1 MKSADSTQQPNQ
13 LEVENLK
20 LRKVVSR
27 LKQLTHQ
34 YRSAEVIQNALF
46 RISELAAQ
54 VRDMNSFY
62 CSVHEIIGKLMF
74 AKNFYIC
81 LYDAQQEVVNF
92 VYFVDEV
99 DQDTLFEQ
107 LPVEKLSAGLTGYV
121 LRTGKPLLCPP
132 EVYHQLIK
140 NGEVKEMGATHI
152 DWLGVPLKSQGS
164 VIGVMVVQS
173 YSESFRYDEK
183 DEDLLTFV
191 SQHVVNALERLKQR
205 ELMQNEIEHQT
216 AELRHANESLMKEIT
231 EREKA
236 QQQTAALFA
245 ISELTN
251 TSDNMATFYSSL
263 HDEIAKLIHADNFY
277 VALLSADKKYLQFPY
292 HVDETG
298 QKAERRRVSR
308 GLTEYVI
315 REQKPVFINAHHRQQ
330 LIEDGEITPGT
341 GGGQLAKQW
350 LGSPLQ
356 LNGKVLG
363 VIAVQT
369 YDSAFLYRSDDLE
382 LLNFVSQHV
391 AVAIDRKRSAEEIQR
406 VNQFLEKK
414 VTERTEELVSEIERR
429 KKIEARLFHDAHHDS
444 LTGLPN
450 RALFTER
457 LQQAVTHK
465 KRHPEHHFAVLFLDL
480 DRFKNINDT
489 LGHSAGD
496 EFLLDVAKRVTQ
508 CVRDNDMVA
517 RLGGDEFVVLL
528 DTMTAVED
536 AKDVAKRMINSLS
549 EPFLLNGQE
558 HYSGASVG
566 IALCRDNNDS
576 VERLLRDADAAMYQ
590 AKIQGR
596 GRYVLF
602 DEQMHQSLVDTVKRE
617 TALRHAKIEQD
628 FDIDYQDIMA
638 LDGHERV
645 GIELSIRWNDPQQ
658 GLSAEEFLPL
668 AEKTGLILKLDRYVL
683 KRCCEQLAQKRNDKL
698 PRLHVNLSARHLLKI
713 GYVNQLIELV
723 KRYKVNPSAIA
734 LEFSETAL
742 TQNDRRSLASLR
754 RLSELGFTL
763 VIDHFGRG
771 AGPLQYL
778 YNYPF
783 SILKLDHNYVARL
796 KSNERA
802 QAMLKHVVTL
812 CKELDISLYAA
823 GVNSAEEYRE
833 IRQLGVSVG
842 QGEYFE
848 HAVLSSQ
855 LTEQTKTAG

>member
-1 MKSADSTQQPNQ
+1 MAKERMSEQQQQ
-13 LEVENLK
+13 LEEENLK
-20 LRKVVSR
+20 LRKVVGR
-27 LKQLTHQ
+27 LKHLTNQ

-46 RISELAAQ
+46 RISELAAE
-54 VRDMNSFY
+54 VRDMDSFY
-62 CSVHEIIGKLMF
+62 RSVHEIIGKLMF

-81 LYDAQQEVVNF
+81 LHDSQQEVVNF

-99 DQDTLFEQ
+99 DQDTIFEQ
-107 LPVEKLSAGLTGYV
+107 LPVETLSSGLTGYI
-121 LRTGKPLLCPP
+121 LRTGRSLLCPP
-132 EVYHQLIK
+132 EVFGKLIED
-140 NGEVKEMGATHI
+140 GEVKEMGAAPV
-152 DWLGVPLKSQGS
+152 DWLGVPLKSQDT

-173 YSESFRYDEK
+173 YNDECRYSEK

-191 SQHVVNALERLKQR
+191 SQHVVNALERLKQQ

-236 QQQTAALFA
+236 EQQTAVLFA

-251 TSDNMATFYSSL
+251 TSDNMTTFYKSL
-263 HDEIAKLIHADNFY
+263 HKEIGTLIHADNFY
-277 VALLSADKKYLQFPY
+277 VALLSPDKKHLHFPY

-298 QKAERRRVSR
+298 AKAERRRVSR
-308 GLTEYVI
+308 GLTEYVFRK
-315 REQKPVFINAHHRQQ
+315 REAVFINARHRQQ
-330 LIEDGEITPGT
+330 LIEDGEVTPGT
-341 GGGQLAKQW
+341 GGGELAKQW
-350 LGSPLQ
+350 LGSPLM
-356 LNGKVLG
+356 LNGEVFG

-369 YDSAFLYRSDDLE
+369 YDNEFLYKADDLE

-391 AVAIDRKRSAEEIQR
+391 AVAIDRKRSADEIQR

-457 LQQAVTHK
+457 LQQALAHK
-465 KRHPEHHFAVLFLDL
+465 RRHVEHHFAVLFLDL

-496 EFLLDVAKRVTQ
+496 EFLLDVSKRITD

-528 DTMTAVED
+528 DTMSSIED
-536 AKDVAKRMINSLS
+536 AKEIAKRMIKSLS
-549 EPFLLNGQE
+549 DPFNLNGQE

-566 IALCRDNNDS
+566 IALCRDDKDT

-590 AKIQGR
+590 AKTQGR

-602 DEQMHQSLVDTVKRE
+602 DEQMHQSLVDSVRRE
-617 TALRHAKIEQD
+617 TALRHAKIEED
-628 FDIDYQDIMA
+628 FDIEYEDIV
-638 LDGHERV
+638 DFRSNERV
-645 GIELSIRWNDPQQ
+645 GVEMHLRWNDERQA
-658 GLSAEEFLPL
+658 LSSDEFLPL
-668 AEKTGLILKLDRYVL
+668 AEKTGQIIKLDRYVL
-683 KRCCEQLAQKRNDKL
+683 KRCCERIAKERHNRL
-698 PRLHVNLSARHLLKI
+698 PRLHVNLSARHLIKT
-713 GYVNQLIELV
+713 GYVNQLIETV
-723 KRYKVNPSAIA
+723 ERYKIAPEAIA
-734 LEFSETAL
+734 FEFSETAL

-754 RLSELGFTL
+754 RLAEKGFTL
-763 VIDHFGRG
+763 VIDDFGRG

-783 SILKLDHNYVARL
+783 SILKLDQNYVSRL

-802 QAMLKHVVTL
+802 RAMLKHVVTL
-812 CKELDISLYAA
+812 CDELGISLYAA
-823 GVNSAEEYRE
+823 GIDTQEEFSH
-833 IRQLGVSVG
+833 IQDLGVYAG
-842 QGEYFE
+842 QGKFVEQYE
-848 HAVLSSQ
+848 HA
-855 LTEQTKTAG
+855 LTQSNSESAG

>member
-1 MKSADSTQQPNQ
+1 MQRFENNIDPAD
-13 LEVENLK
+13 LKAENLK

-27 LKQLTHQ
+27 LKHLTQ
-34 YRSAEVIQNALF
+34 KYRSAEVVQNALF
-46 RISELAAQ
+46 QISELAAQ
-54 VRDMNSFY
+54 VRDMDSFY
-62 CSVHEIIGKLMF
+62 CSVHDIIGKLMF

-81 LYDAQQEVVNF
+81 LYDAQQKVVNF

-99 DQDTLFEQ
+99 DQDTIFEQ
-107 LPVEKLSAGLTGYV
+107 LPMDSLSKGLTGFV
-121 LRTGKPLLCPP
+121 LREGNSLLCPP
-132 EVYHQLIK
+132 EVFKQLIADGK
-140 NGEVKEMGATHI
+140 VEEMGSAPV
-152 DWLGVPLKSQGS
+152 DWLGVPLKSGDH
-164 VIGVMVVQS
+164 VVGAMVVQS
-173 YSESFRYDEK
+173 YSEEFRYDEK

-216 AELRHANESLMKEIT
+216 AELRHANESLMREIT

-236 QQQTAALFA
+236 ELQTAVLFA

-251 TSDNMATFYSSL
+251 TSDNMATFYKSL
-263 HDEIAKLIHADNFY
+263 HDQIGKLIHADNFY
-277 VALLSADKKYLQFPY
+277 VALLSPDKKFLHFPY

-298 QKAERRRVSR
+298 AKADRRRVSR

-315 REQKPVFINAHHRQQ
+315 REQKPVFINARHRQQ

-341 GGGQLAKQW
+341 GGGKLAKQW
-350 LGSPLQ
+350 LGSPLMLKGQ
-356 LNGKVLG
+356 VFG

-369 YDSAFLYRSDDLE
+369 YDSEFLYRNDDLE

-391 AVAIDRKRSAEEIQR
+391 AVAIDRKRSADEIQR

-457 LQQAVTHK
+457 LQQAVAHK
-465 KRHPEHHFAVLFLDL
+465 RRHPEHHFAILFLDL

-496 EFLLDVAKRVTQ
+496 EFLLDVAHRISE
-508 CVRDNDMVA
+508 CVRENDMVA

-528 DTMTAVED
+528 DTMTSIED
-536 AKDVAKRMINSLS
+536 AKDVAKRMIRSLS

-566 IALCRDNNDS
+566 IALCQENGDS

-590 AKIQGR
+590 AKMQGR

-602 DEQMHQSLVDTVKRE
+602 DEQMHQSLVDSVKRE
-617 TALRHAKIEQD
+617 TALRHAKIEED
-628 FDIDYQDIMA
+628 FDIEYQDIV
-638 LDGHERV
+638 EISSNRVV
-645 GIELSIRWNDPQQ
+645 GIELQLRWNDPRQ
-658 GLSAEEFLPL
+658 GVTADELLPL
-668 AEKTGLILKLDRYVL
+668 AEKTGLIIKLDRYVL
-683 KRCCEQLAQKRNDKL
+683 KRCCERIKQSRKASL
-698 PRLHVNLSARHLLKI
+698 PRLHVNLSARHLLKA
-713 GYVNQLIELV
+713 GYINQLIELV
-723 KRYKVNPSAIA
+723 ERYKIEPAKIA

-754 RLSELGFTL
+754 RLAELGFVL
-763 VIDHFGRG
+763 IIDHFGRG

-783 SILKLDHNYVARL
+783 SILKLDDNYVSRL

-802 QAMLKHVVTL
+802 RAMLKHVVTL
-812 CKELDISLYAA
+812 CEELNIELYAA
-823 GVNSAEEYRE
+823 GVDNREEYAH
-833 IRQLGVSVG
+833 ITQLGVNVA
-842 QGEYFE
+842 QGEY
-848 HAVLSSQ
+848 LDQ
-855 LTEQTKTAG
+855 RDDTAITGHQSAG

>member
-1 MKSADSTQQPNQ
+1 MPKVDLSSDTTQ

-27 LKQLTHQ
+27 LKQLTHK

-46 RISELAAQ
+46 QISELAAQ
-54 VRDMNSFY
+54 VRDMDNFY

-81 LYDAQQEVVNF
+81 LYDAQHEVVNF

-107 LPVEKLSAGLTGYV
+107 LPVEKLSSGLTGYI
-121 LRTGKPLLCPP
+121 LRTGEPLLCPP
-132 EVYHQLIK
+132 EVYQQLIEQ
-140 NGEVKEMGATHI
+140 GAVKEMGATHV
-152 DWLGVPLKSQGS
+152 DWLGVPLKSNDS
-164 VIGVMVVQS
+164 VVGVMVVQS
-173 YSESFRYDEK
+173 YDESFRYDEK
-183 DEDLLTFV
+183 DDDLLTFV

-216 AELRHANESLMKEIT
+216 AELRHANESLMREIT

-236 QQQTAALFA
+236 EQQTAVLFA

-251 TSDNMATFYSSL
+251 TSDNMATFYKSL
-263 HDEIAKLIHADNFY
+263 HNEIGTLIHADNFY
-277 VALLSADKKYLQFPY
+277 VALLSPDKKFLHFPY

-298 QKAERRRVSR
+298 ATAERRRVSR

-315 REQKPVFINAHHRQQ
+315 RQQRPVFVNARHRRQ
-330 LIEDGEITPGT
+330 LIEDGEVTPGT
-341 GGGQLAKQW
+341 GGGRLAKQW
-350 LGSPLQ
+350 LGSPLM
-356 LNGKVLG
+356 LRGEVFG

-369 YDSAFLYRSDDLE
+369 YDSEFLYRNDDLE

-406 VNQFLEKK
+406 VNSFLEKK

-429 KKIEARLFHDAHHDS
+429 KKIEARLFHDAHHDN

-457 LQQAVTHK
+457 LQQAVAHK
-465 KRHPEHHFAVLFLDL
+465 RRHPEHHFAVLFLDL

-496 EFLLDVAKRVTQ
+496 EFLLDVSNRISD

-528 DTMTAVED
+528 DTMTSIED
-536 AKDVAKRMINSLS
+536 AKDVAKRMIRRLS

-566 IALCRDNNDS
+566 IALCREDKDS

-590 AKIQGR
+590 AKTQGR

-602 DEQMHQSLVDTVKRE
+602 DEQMHQSLVDSVKRE
-617 TALRHAKIEQD
+617 TALRHAKIEED
-628 FDIDYQDIMA
+628 FDIEYQDIVE
-638 LDGHERV
+638 LKSNRV
-645 GIELSIRWNDPQQ
+645 IGVELQIRWNDSRQA
-658 GLSAEEFLPL
+658 LTADEFLPL
-668 AEKTGLILKLDRYVL
+668 AEKTGLIIKLDRYVL
-683 KRCCEQLAQKRNDKL
+683 KRCCERIKESRGKPMPMQ
-698 PRLHVNLSARHLLKI
+698 HVNLSARHLLKA
-713 GYVNQLIELV
+713 GYINQLIELV
-723 KRYKVNPSAIA
+723 QRYNVDPSAIA

-754 RLSELGFTL
+754 RLSDLGFSL

-802 QAMLKHVVTL
+802 RAMLKHVVTL
-812 CKELDISLYAA
+812 CDELDIALFAA
-823 GVNSAEEYRE
+823 GVNTEEE
-833 IRQLGVSVG
+833 FAHVTKLGVEVAQG
-842 QGEYFE
+842 QYLDENTE
-848 HAVLSSQ
+848 KALSQQS
-855 LTEQTKTAG
+855 AS

>member
-1 MKSADSTQQPNQ
+1 MNGAKPQQTSQQ
-13 LEVENLK
+13 LEAENLR

-27 LKQLTHQ
+27 LKQLTHK

-46 RISELAAQ
+46 QISELAAQ
-54 VRDMNSFY
+54 VRNMDSFY
-62 CSVHEIIGKLMF
+62 RSVHEIIGKLMF

-81 LYDAQQEVVNF
+81 LYDAQKEVVNF

-99 DQDTLFEQ
+99 DQDTLFEE
-107 LPVEKLSAGLTGYV
+107 LPVEKLSAGLTGYI
-121 LRTGKPLLCPP
+121 LRTGEPLLCPP
-132 EVYHQLIK
+132 EVYQQLIE
-140 NGEVKEMGATHI
+140 NGDVKEMGAAHV
-152 DWLGVPLKSQGS
+152 DWLGVPLKSGDH

-173 YSESFRYDEK
+173 YNDAFRYDEK
-183 DEDLLTFV
+183 DEELLTFV

-216 AELRHANESLMKEIT
+216 AELRHANESLMREIT

-236 QQQTAALFA
+236 EQQTAALFA

-251 TSDNMATFYSSL
+251 TSDNMATFYKSL
-263 HDEIAKLIHADNFY
+263 HAEISKLIHADNFY
-277 VALLSADKKYLQFPY
+277 VALLSPDKKYLHFPY
-292 HVDETG
+292 HVDVTG
-298 QKAERRRVSR
+298 AQAERRRVSR

-315 REQKPVFINAHHRQQ
+315 REQRSLFLNARSRQQ
-330 LIEDGEITPGT
+330 LIEDGQVTPGT
-341 GGGQLAKQW
+341 GGGKLAKQW
-350 LGSPLQ
+350 LGSPLM
-356 LNGKVLG
+356 LKGEVFG

-369 YDSAFLYRSDDLE
+369 YDSEFLYRNDDLE

-457 LQQAVTHK
+457 LQQAVAHK

-496 EFLLDVAKRVTQ
+496 EFLLDVAKRVSDCT
-508 CVRDNDMVA
+508 RENDMVA

-528 DTMTAVED
+528 DTMTSVDD
-536 AKDVAKRMINSLS
+536 AKDVAKRMIKSLA

-566 IALCRDNNDS
+566 IALCQGEHDS

-590 AKIQGR
+590 AKTQGR

-602 DEQMHQSLVDTVKRE
+602 DEYMHQSLVDSVKRE
-617 TALRHAKIEQD
+617 TALRHAKIEED
-628 FDIDYQDIMA
+628 FDIEYQDIIE
-638 LDGHERV
+638 LTTNQLL
-645 GIELSIRWNDPQQ
+645 GIEMQIRWND
-658 GLSAEEFLPL
+658 SHHDISTDEFVAL
-668 AEKTGLILKLDRYVL
+668 AEKTGLIMKLDRYVL
-683 KRCCEQLAQKRNDKL
+683 KRCCERLNQTRQQEL
-698 PRLHVNLSARHLLKI
+698 PCLHVNLSARHLLKA
-713 GYVNQLIELV
+713 GYINQLIELV
-723 KRYKVNPSAIA
+723 KRYDIAPDRIA

-802 QAMLKHVVTL
+802 RAMLKHVVTL
-812 CKELDISLYAA
+812 CDELGIRLYAA
-823 GVNSAEEYRE
+823 GLDSEQEYAN
-833 IRQLGVSVG
+833 ITQLGVSVG
-842 QGEYFE
+842 QGNY
-848 HAVLSSQ
+848 VTDGVRSQ
-855 LTEQTKTAG
+855 NRADKRSTA

>member
-1 MKSADSTQQPNQ
+1 MQRFENNIDPAD
-13 LEVENLK
+13 LKAENLK

-27 LKQLTHQ
+27 LKHLTQ
-34 YRSAEVIQNALF
+34 KYRSAEVVQNALF
-46 RISELAAQ
+46 QISELAAQ
-54 VRDMNSFY
+54 VRDMDSFY
-62 CSVHEIIGKLMF
+62 CSVHDIIGKLMF

-81 LYDAQQEVVNF
+81 LYDAQQKVVNF

-99 DQDTLFEQ
+99 DQDTIFEQ
-107 LPVEKLSAGLTGYV
+107 LPMDSLSKGLTGFV
-121 LRTGKPLLCPP
+121 LREGNSLLCPP
-132 EVYHQLIK
+132 EVFKQLIADGK
-140 NGEVKEMGATHI
+140 VEEMGSAPV
-152 DWLGVPLKSQGS
+152 DWLGVPLKSGDH
-164 VIGVMVVQS
+164 VVGAMVVQS
-173 YSESFRYDEK
+173 YSEEFRYDEK

-216 AELRHANESLMKEIT
+216 AELRHANESLMREIT

-236 QQQTAALFA
+236 ELQTAVLFA

-251 TSDNMATFYSSL
+251 TSDNMATFYKSL
-263 HDEIAKLIHADNFY
+263 HDQIGKLIHADNFY
-277 VALLSADKKYLQFPY
+277 VALLSPDKKFLHFPY

-298 QKAERRRVSR
+298 AKADRRRVSR

-315 REQKPVFINAHHRQQ
+315 REQKPVFINARHRQQ

-341 GGGQLAKQW
+341 GGGKLAKQW
-350 LGSPLQ
+350 LGSPLMLKGQ
-356 LNGKVLG
+356 VFG

-369 YDSAFLYRSDDLE
+369 YDSEFLYRNDDLE

-391 AVAIDRKRSAEEIQR
+391 AVAIDRKRSADEIQR

-457 LQQAVTHK
+457 LQQAVAHK
-465 KRHPEHHFAVLFLDL
+465 RRHPEHHFAILFLDL

-496 EFLLDVAKRVTQ
+496 EFLLDVAHRISE
-508 CVRDNDMVA
+508 CVRENDMVA

-528 DTMTAVED
+528 DTMTSIED
-536 AKDVAKRMINSLS
+536 AKDVAKRMIRSLS

-566 IALCRDNNDS
+566 IALCRENGDS

-590 AKIQGR
+590 AKMQGR

-602 DEQMHQSLVDTVKRE
+602 DEQMHQSLVDSVKRE
-617 TALRHAKIEQD
+617 TALRHAKIEED
-628 FDIDYQDIMA
+628 FDIEYQDIV
-638 LDGHERV
+638 EISSNRVV
-645 GIELSIRWNDPQQ
+645 GIELQLRWNDPRQ
-658 GLSAEEFLPL
+658 GVTADELLPL
-668 AEKTGLILKLDRYVL
+668 AEKTGLIIKLDRYVL
-683 KRCCEQLAQKRNDKL
+683 KRCCERIKQSRKASL
-698 PRLHVNLSARHLLKI
+698 PRLHVNLSARHLLKA
-713 GYVNQLIELV
+713 GYINQLIELV
-723 KRYKVNPSAIA
+723 ERYKIEPAKIA

-754 RLSELGFTL
+754 RLAELGFVL
-763 VIDHFGRG
+763 IIDHFGRG

-783 SILKLDHNYVARL
+783 SILKLDDNYVSRL

-802 QAMLKHVVTL
+802 RAMLKHVVTL
-812 CKELDISLYAA
+812 CEELNIELYAA
-823 GVNSAEEYRE
+823 GVDNREEYAH
-833 IRQLGVSVG
+833 ITQLGVNVA
-842 QGEYFE
+842 QGEY
-848 HAVLSSQ
+848 LDQ
-855 LTEQTKTAG
+855 RDDTAITGHQSAG

>member
-1 MKSADSTQQPNQ
+1 MQGSDINNESAK

-27 LKQLTHQ
+27 LKQLTHK

-46 RISELAAQ
+46 QISELAAQ
-54 VRDMNSFY
+54 VRDMDNFY

-81 LYDAQQEVVNF
+81 LYDAQQEVVKF

-107 LPVEKLSAGLTGYV
+107 LPVEKLSSGLTGYI

-132 EVYHQLIK
+132 EVYQKLIEE
-140 NGEVKEMGATHI
+140 GEVKEMGATHV
-152 DWLGVPLKSQGS
+152 DWLGVPLKSQDS

-173 YSESFRYDEK
+173 YDESFRYDEK

-216 AELRHANESLMKEIT
+216 AELRHANESLMREIT

-236 QQQTAALFA
+236 EQQTAVLFA

-251 TSDNMATFYSSL
+251 TSDNMATFYKSL
-263 HDEIAKLIHADNFY
+263 HNEIGTLIHADNFY
-277 VALLSADKKYLQFPY
+277 VALLSPDKKFLHFPY

-298 QKAERRRVSR
+298 TAAERRRVSR

-315 REQKPVFINAHHRQQ
+315 RQQRPVFINGRHRQQ
-330 LIEDGEITPGT
+330 LIEDGEVTPGT
-341 GGGQLAKQW
+341 GGDKLAKQW
-350 LGSPLQ
+350 LGSPLM
-356 LNGKVLG
+356 LKGEVFG

-369 YDSAFLYRSDDLE
+369 YDSEFLYRNDDLE

-406 VNQFLEKK
+406 VNSFLEKK

-457 LQQAVTHK
+457 LQQAVAHK
-465 KRHPEHHFAVLFLDL
+465 RRHPEHHFAVLFLDL

-496 EFLLDVAKRVTQ
+496 EFLLDVSKRISD

-528 DTMTAVED
+528 DTMTSIED
-536 AKDVAKRMINSLS
+536 AKDVAKRMIRSLS
-549 EPFLLNGQE
+549 EPFMLNGQE

-566 IALCRDNNDS
+566 IALCREDSDS

-590 AKIQGR
+590 AKSQGR

-602 DEQMHQSLVDTVKRE
+602 DEQMHQSLVDSVKRE
-617 TALRHAKIEQD
+617 TALRHAKIEED
-628 FDIDYQDIMA
+628 FDVEYQDIVELA
-638 LDGHERV
+638 SNRV
-645 GIELSIRWNDPQQ
+645 IGVELQIRWNDPRQT
-658 GLSAEEFLPL
+658 LSADEFLPL
-668 AEKTGLILKLDRYVL
+668 AEKTGLIIKLDRYVL
-683 KRCCEQLAQKRNDKL
+683 KRCCERIKESRGKSM
-698 PRLHVNLSARHLLKI
+698 PRQHVNLSARHLLKA
-713 GYVNQLIELV
+713 GYINQLIELV
-723 KRYKVNPSAIA
+723 ERYNVDPSAIA

-802 QAMLKHVVTL
+802 RAMLKHVVTL
-812 CKELDISLYAA
+812 CDELNIALFAA
-823 GVNSAEEYRE
+823 GINTEEEYAHITR
-833 IRQLGVSVG
+833 LGVDFA
-842 QGEYFE
+842 QGRYLDE
-848 HAVLSSQ
+848 HSDTRVSQ
-855 LTEQTKTAG
+855 QSAS

>member
-1 MKSADSTQQPNQ
+1 M
-13 LEVENLK
+13 
-20 LRKVVSR
+20 SR
-27 LKQLTHQ
+27 LKQLTHK

-46 RISELAAQ
+46 QISELAAQ

-62 CSVHEIIGKLMF
+62 CSVHDIIGKLMF

-81 LYDAQQEVVNF
+81 LYDAQHEVVNF

-107 LPVEKLSAGLTGYV
+107 LPVEKLSAGLTGYI

-132 EVYHQLIK
+132 EVYQQLIDQ
-140 NGEVKEMGATHI
+140 GEVKEMGATHI
-152 DWLGVPLKSQGS
+152 DWLGVPLKRQGS

-173 YSESFRYDEK
+173 YNEAFRYDDK

-205 ELMQNEIEHQT
+205 DLMQNEIEHQT
-216 AELRHANESLMKEIT
+216 AELRHANESLMREIT

-236 QQQTAALFA
+236 EQQTAVLFA

-251 TSDNMATFYSSL
+251 TSDNMATFYKSL
-263 HDEIAKLIHADNFY
+263 HDEIGKLIHADNFY
-277 VALLSADKKYLQFPY
+277 VALLSPDKKHIHFPY

-298 QKAERRRVSR
+298 AKADRRRVSR

-315 REQKPVFINAHHRQQ
+315 REQQPAFINARHRQQ
-330 LIEDGEITPGT
+330 LIEDGEIKPGT
-341 GGGQLAKQW
+341 GGGKLAKQW
-350 LGSPLQ
+350 LGSPLM
-356 LNGKVLG
+356 LKGEVFG

-369 YDSAFLYRSDDLE
+369 YDSEFLYKNDDLE

-391 AVAIDRKRSAEEIQR
+391 AVAIDRKRSADEIQR
-406 VNQFLEKK
+406 VNLFLEKK

-429 KKIEARLFHDAHHDS
+429 KKIEARLFHDAHHDN

-457 LQQAVTHK
+457 LQQAVAHK
-465 KRHPEHHFAVLFLDL
+465 RRHPNHHFAVLFLDL

-496 EFLLDVAKRVTQ
+496 EFLLDVSQRISD

-517 RLGGDEFVVLL
+517 RMGGDEFVVLL
-528 DTMTAVED
+528 DTMASVD
-536 AKDVAKRMINSLS
+536 DPKDIAKRMIRSLS

-566 IALCRDNNDS
+566 IALCREDNDS

-590 AKIQGR
+590 AKTQGR

-602 DEQMHQSLVDTVKRE
+602 DEYMHEALVDSVKRE
-617 TALRHAKIEQD
+617 TALRHAKIEED
-628 FDIDYQDIMA
+628 FDIEHQDII
-638 LDGHERV
+638 DIDSGRII
-645 GIELSIRWNDPQQ
+645 GIEMKIRWNDERQA
-658 GLSAEEFLPL
+658 LSADEFMPL
-668 AEKTGLILKLDRYVL
+668 AEKTGLIIKLDRYVL
-683 KRCCEQLAQKRNDKL
+683 KRCCERIKQDRNNDL
-698 PRLHVNLSARHLLKI
+698 PMMHVNLSARHLLKA
-713 GYVNQLIELV
+713 GYVNQLVELV
-723 KRYKVNPSAIA
+723 ERYNVAPSRIA

-754 RLSELGFTL
+754 RLSDLGFTL
-763 VIDHFGRG
+763 VIDDFGRG

-802 QAMLKHVVTL
+802 RAMLKHVVTL
-812 CKELDISLYAA
+812 CGELGIRLYAA
-823 GVNSAEEYRE
+823 GVDTEEEYAHAT
-833 IRQLGVSVG
+833 QLGVTVA
-842 QGEYFE
+842 QGDYFD
-848 HAVLSSQ
+848 ARDTSGKDIRQS
-855 LTEQTKTAG
+855 AS

>member
-1 MKSADSTQQPNQ
+1 MPKVDLSSDTTQ

-27 LKQLTHQ
+27 LKQLTHK

-46 RISELAAQ
+46 QISELAAQ
-54 VRDMNSFY
+54 VRDMDNFY

-81 LYDAQQEVVNF
+81 LYDAQHEVVNF

-107 LPVEKLSAGLTGYV
+107 LPVDKLSSGLTGYI
-121 LRTGKPLLCPP
+121 LRTGEPLLCPP
-132 EVYHQLIK
+132 EVYQQLIEQ
-140 NGEVKEMGATHI
+140 GAVKEMGATHV
-152 DWLGVPLKSQGS
+152 DWLGVPLKSNDS
-164 VIGVMVVQS
+164 VVGVMVVQS
-173 YSESFRYDEK
+173 YDESFRYDEK

-216 AELRHANESLMKEIT
+216 AELRHANESLMREIT

-236 QQQTAALFA
+236 EQQTAVLFA

-251 TSDNMATFYSSL
+251 TSDNMATFYKSL
-263 HDEIAKLIHADNFY
+263 HNEIGTLIHADNFY
-277 VALLSADKKYLQFPY
+277 VALLSPDKKFLHFPY

-298 QKAERRRVSR
+298 ATAERRRVSR

-315 REQKPVFINAHHRQQ
+315 RQQRPVFVNARHRRQ
-330 LIEDGEITPGT
+330 LIEDGEVTPGT
-341 GGGQLAKQW
+341 GGGRLAKQW
-350 LGSPLQ
+350 LGSPLM
-356 LNGKVLG
+356 LRGEVFG

-369 YDSAFLYRSDDLE
+369 YDSEFLYRNDDLE

-406 VNQFLEKK
+406 VNSFLEKK

-429 KKIEARLFHDAHHDS
+429 KKIEARLFHDAHHDN

-457 LQQAVTHK
+457 LQQAVAHK
-465 KRHPEHHFAVLFLDL
+465 RRHPEHHFAVLFLDL

-496 EFLLDVAKRVTQ
+496 EFLLDVSNRISD

-528 DTMTAVED
+528 DTMTSIED
-536 AKDVAKRMINSLS
+536 AKDVAKRMIRRLS

-566 IALCRDNNDS
+566 IALCREDNDS

-590 AKIQGR
+590 AKTQGR

-602 DEQMHQSLVDTVKRE
+602 DEQMHQSLVDSVKRE
-617 TALRHAKIEQD
+617 TALRHAKIEED
-628 FDIDYQDIMA
+628 FDIEYQDIVE
-638 LDGHERV
+638 LKSNRV
-645 GIELSIRWNDPQQ
+645 IGVELQIRWNDSRQA
-658 GLSAEEFLPL
+658 LTADEFLPL
-668 AEKTGLILKLDRYVL
+668 AEKTGLIIKLDRYVL
-683 KRCCEQLAQKRNDKL
+683 KRCCERIKESRGKPMPMQ
-698 PRLHVNLSARHLLKI
+698 HVNLSARHLLKA
-713 GYVNQLIELV
+713 GYINQLIELV
-723 KRYKVNPSAIA
+723 QRYNVDPSAIA

-754 RLSELGFTL
+754 RLSDLGFSL

-802 QAMLKHVVTL
+802 RAMLKHVVTL
-812 CKELDISLYAA
+812 CDELDIALFAA
-823 GVNSAEEYRE
+823 GVNTEEE
-833 IRQLGVSVG
+833 FAHVTKLGVEVAQG
-842 QGEYFE
+842 QYLDENTE
-848 HAVLSSQ
+848 KALSQQS
-855 LTEQTKTAG
+855 AS

>member
-1 MKSADSTQQPNQ
+1 MQGSDINNESAK

-27 LKQLTHQ
+27 LKQLTHK

-46 RISELAAQ
+46 QISELAAQ
-54 VRDMNSFY
+54 VRDMDNFY

-81 LYDAQQEVVNF
+81 LYDAQQEVVKF

-107 LPVEKLSAGLTGYV
+107 LPVEKLSSGLTGYI

-132 EVYHQLIK
+132 EVYQKLIEE
-140 NGEVKEMGATHI
+140 GEVKEMGATHV
-152 DWLGVPLKSQGS
+152 DWLGVPLKSQDS

-173 YSESFRYDEK
+173 YDESFRYDEK

-216 AELRHANESLMKEIT
+216 AELRHANESLMREIT

-236 QQQTAALFA
+236 EQQTAVLFA

-251 TSDNMATFYSSL
+251 TSDNMATFYKSL
-263 HDEIAKLIHADNFY
+263 HKEIGTLIHADNFY
-277 VALLSADKKYLQFPY
+277 VALLSPDKKFLHFPY

-298 QKAERRRVSR
+298 AAAERRRVSR

-315 REQKPVFINAHHRQQ
+315 RQQRPVFINGRHRQQ
-330 LIEDGEITPGT
+330 LIEDGEVTPGT
-341 GGGQLAKQW
+341 GGGKLAKQW
-350 LGSPLQ
+350 LGSPLM
-356 LNGKVLG
+356 LKGEVFG

-369 YDSAFLYRSDDLE
+369 YDSEFLYRNDDLE

-406 VNQFLEKK
+406 VNSFLEKK

-457 LQQAVTHK
+457 LQQAVAHK
-465 KRHPEHHFAVLFLDL
+465 RRHPEHHFAVLFLDL

-496 EFLLDVAKRVTQ
+496 EFLLDVSKRISD

-528 DTMTAVED
+528 DTMTSIED
-536 AKDVAKRMINSLS
+536 AKDVAKRMIRSLS
-549 EPFLLNGQE
+549 EPFMLNGQE

-566 IALCRDNNDS
+566 IALCREDSDS

-590 AKIQGR
+590 AKSQGR

-602 DEQMHQSLVDTVKRE
+602 DEQMHQSLVDSVKRE
-617 TALRHAKIEQD
+617 TALRHAKIEED
-628 FDIDYQDIMA
+628 FDVEYQDI
-638 LDGHERV
+638 V
-645 GIELSIRWNDPQQ
+645 ELESNCVIGVELQIRWNDPRQT
-658 GLSAEEFLPL
+658 LSADEFLPL
-668 AEKTGLILKLDRYVL
+668 AEKTGLIIKLDRYVL
-683 KRCCEQLAQKRNDKL
+683 KRCCERIKESRGKSM
-698 PRLHVNLSARHLLKI
+698 PRQHVNLSARHLLKA
-713 GYVNQLIELV
+713 GYINQLIELV
-723 KRYKVNPSAIA
+723 ERYNVDPSAIA

-802 QAMLKHVVTL
+802 RAMLKHVVTL
-812 CKELDISLYAA
+812 CDELNIALFAA
-823 GVNSAEEYRE
+823 GINTEEEYAHITR
-833 IRQLGVSVG
+833 LGVDFA
-842 QGEYFE
+842 QGRYLDE
-848 HAVLSSQ
+848 HSDTRVSQ
-855 LTEQTKTAG
+855 QSAS